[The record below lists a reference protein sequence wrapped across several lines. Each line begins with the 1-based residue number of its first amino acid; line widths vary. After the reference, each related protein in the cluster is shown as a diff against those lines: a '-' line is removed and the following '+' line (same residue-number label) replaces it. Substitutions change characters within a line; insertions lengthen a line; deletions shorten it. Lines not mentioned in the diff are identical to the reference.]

1 MCAPGSPRPRK
12 PRDAG
17 LAPFS
22 CSPSARRCRPT
33 TCARPSLPGQRA
45 FGENYAQE
53 LRDKRAALAAE
64 APAPEWHF
72 VGPLQSNKVKYVVG
86 QAVLIHSVDSPALLT
101 AIDGRG
107 APQACLVQV
116 NVAGEAQKRGVAPEA
131 LPALLDA
138 FAATKNVRCDGLMLI
153 PPSTRIPAPTSRR
166 SGPSAIGKHAT
177 SVPTSTSASC
187 RWE

>member
-1 MCAPGSPRPRK
+1 MCAPGSRRPRR
-12 PRDAG
+12 PRAANR
-17 LAPFS
+17 APFG
-22 CSPSARRCRPT
+22 CSPSARRCPPT
-33 TCARPSLPGQRA
+33 TCAPLSRQGSAA

-53 LRDKRAALAAE
+53 LRDKRAALADDDP
-64 APAPEWHF
+64 APAWHF

-86 QAVLIHSVDSPALLT
+86 QVALIHSVDSPALLA

-138 FAATKNVRCDGLMLI
+138 FAAAQNVRCDGLMLI
-153 PPSTRIPAPTSRR
+153 PPSTRIPAPTSPR
-166 SGPSAIGKHAT
+166 SARCAIEKPAT
-177 SVPTSTSASC
+177 PVRTSISASC